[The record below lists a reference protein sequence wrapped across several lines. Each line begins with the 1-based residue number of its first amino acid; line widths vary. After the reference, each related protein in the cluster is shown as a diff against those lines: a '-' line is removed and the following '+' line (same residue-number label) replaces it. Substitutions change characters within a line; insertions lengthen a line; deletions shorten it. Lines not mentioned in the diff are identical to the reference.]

1 MKPDEDGYLIRMQ
14 DERAQAIATVYAL
27 IDEIDHGSSVTIAA
41 TVERLTAPDHAVL
54 LRAVIDELLD
64 LSTGAVKALAGD
76 PEPTVAYMLELCD
89 DAGVPTD
96 IDEVDPPQ
104 RAVIRALL
112 ARLAGH
118 EEDAAVQLDIALA
131 SGDREDAADVLST
144 ALLWTVDTMARAD
157 TW

>member
-1 MKPDEDGYLIRMQ
+1 MQ

-27 IDEIDHGSSVTIAA
+27 IDEIDHGSSVSVAA
-41 TVERLTAPDHAVL
+41 TVERLTGPDHADL

-64 LSTGAVKALAGD
+64 LSADAVRSLAGE
-76 PEPTVAYMLELCD
+76 PEPNAAYMLELCD
-89 DAGVPTD
+89 SAGEPTD
-96 IDEVDPPQ
+96 IDNVDPPQ

-118 EEDAAVQLDIALA
+118 EEDAAAQIQIALA
-131 SGDREDAADVLST
+131 SGDREDAAEVLST
-144 ALLWTVDTMARAD
+144 ALLWTVDTLARVD